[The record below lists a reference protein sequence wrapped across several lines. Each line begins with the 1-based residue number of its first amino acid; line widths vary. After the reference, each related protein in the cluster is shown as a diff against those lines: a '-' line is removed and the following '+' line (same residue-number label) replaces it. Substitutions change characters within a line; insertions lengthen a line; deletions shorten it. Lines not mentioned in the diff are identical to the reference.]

1 MSGEILVIG
10 AGPAGLAA
18 ARTAADYGA
27 RVVLIDDNRQP
38 GGQYYRHP
46 ASEALR
52 AVRDDLFDEAARG
65 ADLLAAAKSPNVAHY
80 PGSVFYGFFDR
91 WMVGDPKDELPIA
104 ESP

>member
-65 ADLLAAAKSPNVAHY
+65 ADLLAAAKSPNVTHY

-91 WMVGDPKDELPIA
+91 GIA
-104 ESP
+104 ASW